1 LTRDFTETFW
11 GSLDAVWYEGA
22 ESSLAGVS
30 SEGLDDLGVGFT
42 FGYQINGNLMMTAGY
57 TATVDD
63 GAGDLDLGAFRIN
76 LVYGWHQLIE
86 GIRRLGE

>member
-1 LTRDFTETFW
+1 MAAIT
-11 GSLDAVWYEGA
+11 
-22 ESSLAGVS
+22 GVS
-30 SEGLDDLGVGFT
+30 SEELDDVGVGFT
-42 FGYQINGNLMMTAGY
+42 FGYQINDNLMLTAGY